1 MDIEEL
7 VQDFE
12 EEKSMDTP
20 APSSL
25 ANLQEQKVRKLIRK
39 TIRE

>member
-12 EEKSMDTP
+12 EERAMDTP
-20 APSSL
+20 AASGL
-25 ANLQEQKVRKLIRK
+25 ANLQEQKVRKAIRKLIRQ
-39 TIRE
+39 